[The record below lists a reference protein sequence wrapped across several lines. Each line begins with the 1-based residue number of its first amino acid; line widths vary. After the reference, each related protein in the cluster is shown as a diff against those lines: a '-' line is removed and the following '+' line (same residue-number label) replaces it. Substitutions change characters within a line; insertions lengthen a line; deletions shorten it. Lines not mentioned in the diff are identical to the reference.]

1 MGVVSPIGNSCS
13 KFLQSLKSGKNGI
26 SYISSFNTDKFSV
39 KIAGEVDIDLNNL
52 IDKKEQNR
60 IDRFTALTIFA
71 SHEAINNSNIL
82 NSTINKNRIGV
93 IIGSGIGGISTFEAQ
108 HKLLLKN
115 PKLYSLK
122 VTEFT
127 AEIAKIKKI
136 RQLLR
141 RFQTKFARK
150 RLAILEGRD
159 MGILFPNA
167 DVKIF
172 FKCSLKVAARRRLKE
187 YKKLN
192 RRITLKKVERAIRIR
207 NHVDSTR
214 KFSPLRIPQGAV
226 IVDTSKINKKQM
238 FGKIFKIVESK
249 LLLKYGRNYKAR

>member
-1 MGVVSPIGNSCS
+1 MR
-13 KFLQSLKSGKNGI
+13 LKSKVKLLVTCDSGAGAGKTTAAKYVSKKFGLALLTSGLLYRYVAYRLIVSKKTTNNI
-26 SYISSFNTDKFSV
+26 SFLK
-39 KIAGEVDIDLNNL
+39 KIT
-52 IDKKEQNR
+52 K
-60 IDRFTALTIFA
+60 
-71 SHEAINNSNIL
+71 NI
-82 NSTINKNRIGV
+82 
-93 IIGSGIGGISTFEAQ
+93 
-108 HKLLLKN
+108 KLSLLKN

-122 VTEFT
+122 VTEYT

-141 RFQTKFARK
+141 RFQAKFARK

-238 FGKIFKIVESK
+238 FGKIFKIIESK
-249 LLLKYGRNYKAR
+249 LLLKYGISYKAR